1 MIKYDIKGFK
11 KEFAP
16 ELITSA
22 FLEKIGIN
30 KGLYYRHTYLKEIS
44 DKTYNKLVK
53 AFSKTKV
60 DSFLR

>member
-16 ELITSA
+16 DLITSA

-30 KGLYYRHTYLKEIS
+30 KGLYYSHTHLKEIS
-44 DKTYNKLVK
+44 DKTYNKLVNVY
-53 AFSKTKV
+53 SKTKV